1 MLTSGEIL
9 NEYAKCVID
18 PKYAIG
24 TYLSTFDKTQE
35 GFVPFNLFIRQQ
47 YIVDCYQKYRF
58 NIVTKPRQAG
68 ISTTTQAYSAIKCA
82 FADSKNPETI
92 IVIANKLNLAKK
104 FTKGIKDYCSQ
115 LPRWVWGPDY
125 YGTDEKEKKSI
136 FIKDSQIEIEL
147 PNGSKIIAV
156 ATSTDALRGYTPT
169 LLIFDEAAFIVNGAE
184 LYSAAIT
191 SLGCL
196 TKDSLILTENGLIE
210 LDELVNEKDKLGF
223 TDLEIPHMVC
233 NKDGIL
239 TPATQTF
246 VSEYGE
252 TYKLKTKLGIELE
265 GSWKHPLLIKR
276 GSEEIWV
283 RMNELI
289 VGDKP
294 VINYNQN
301 YFGVNSKFDFVFNKS
316 NYNQKNINIPLNLS
330 DNLDFCYLLGLFVA
344 EGNFT
349 SRGITITNVDEQIS
363 NFLINDIAKLG
374 NGFKKEDDR
383 HYTFHSTE
391 LVQWFEKFG
400 LKKHNARDKEIPL
413 AILKMPKEVI
423 INFLQGMF
431 DGDGMST
438 IKDIKYSSTSKKL
451 IRTLQTL
458 LLNFGIISHVK
469 KEKQKTSKSSIIPN
483 KDHVCV
489 IYNLKIYSNHALK
502 FYSEIGFR
510 LNRKQKN
517 YEYLIGKKLNSR
529 FIDVSKET
537 IIKILEKNGL
547 TKSKFRFLERFFGSK
562 YERLSYESLNRLMV
576 EIPNDLDL
584 LSLSEQIKNN
594 DKYYVDEIIKITKGE
609 DYTFDLH
616 VPETNSFI
624 SNGIISHNT
633 GGGAILIS
641 TPNGYDPLYYKTY
654 EQSEKGDN
662 DYNVI
667 ELKWYQD
674 PRYNKDLQWLKAD
687 EIITEVEFTLDSFE
701 EMVKKGYKP
710 TSTWYRDMCKG
721 MNNDKKKIAQELDV
735 SFLGSGGNVI
745 DDEYINMHDTQ
756 NVEKPK
762 YIDDTY
768 YDGNS
773 GLVWIWNEPEAEH
786 QYILAADVARG
797 DGADFSCF
805 QIIDFTTMEQVAE
818 FQGKVPPDTFAEILN
833 VYGTK
838 YSAYLVV
845 DNVGVGNTTVSKL
858 VELKYPNLHYDSIK
872 TENGKKVAGFNING
886 VRLQLISHLEIAVR
900 TNTIKI
906 KSKRV
911 INEMKTFIYK
921 NGRPDHMEGYHDDCL
936 LSLGMALWILES
948 SFKKLKKLE
957 KQTKAILS
965 AWQVGG
971 SNKATDDTYNTGF
984 VPKNQRNK
992 TNTGKPNFN
1001 TQVAKNMQDPK
1012 GEYLWLFSGLK

>member
-1 MLTSGEIL
+1 
-9 NEYAKCVID
+9 
-18 PKYAIG
+18 
-24 TYLSTFDKTQE
+24 
-35 GFVPFNLFIRQQ
+35 
-47 YIVDCYQKYRF
+47 
-58 NIVTKPRQAG
+58 
-68 ISTTTQAYSAIKCA
+68 
-82 FADSKNPETI
+82 
-92 IVIANKLNLAKK
+92 
-104 FTKGIKDYCSQ
+104 
-115 LPRWVWGPDY
+115 
-125 YGTDEKEKKSI
+125 
-136 FIKDSQIEIEL
+136 
-147 PNGSKIIAV
+147 
-156 ATSTDALRGYTPT
+156 
-169 LLIFDEAAFIVNGAE
+169 
-184 LYSAAIT
+184 
-191 SLGCL
+191 
-196 TKDSLILTENGLIE
+196 
-210 LDELVNEKDKLGF
+210 
-223 TDLEIPHMVC
+223 
-233 NKDGIL
+233 
-239 TPATQTF
+239 
-246 VSEYGE
+246 
-252 TYKLKTKLGIELE
+252 
-265 GSWKHPLLIKR
+265 
-276 GSEEIWV
+276 
-283 RMNELI
+283 
-289 VGDKP
+289 
-294 VINYNQN
+294 
-301 YFGVNSKFDFVFNKS
+301 
-316 NYNQKNINIPLNLS
+316 
-330 DNLDFCYLLGLFVA
+330 
-344 EGNFT
+344 
-349 SRGITITNVDEQIS
+349 
-363 NFLINDIAKLG
+363 
-374 NGFKKEDDR
+374 
-383 HYTFHSTE
+383 
-391 LVQWFEKFG
+391 
-400 LKKHNARDKEIPL
+400 
-413 AILKMPKEVI
+413 
-423 INFLQGMF
+423 
-431 DGDGMST
+431 
-438 IKDIKYSSTSKKL
+438 
-451 IRTLQTL
+451 
-458 LLNFGIISHVK
+458 
-469 KEKQKTSKSSIIPN
+469 
-483 KDHVCV
+483 
-489 IYNLKIYSNHALK
+489 
-502 FYSEIGFR
+502 
-510 LNRKQKN
+510 
-517 YEYLIGKKLNSR
+517 
-529 FIDVSKET
+529 
-537 IIKILEKNGL
+537 
-547 TKSKFRFLERFFGSK
+547 
-562 YERLSYESLNRLMV
+562 
-576 EIPNDLDL
+576 
-584 LSLSEQIKNN
+584 
-594 DKYYVDEIIKITKGE
+594 
-609 DYTFDLH
+609 
-616 VPETNSFI
+616 
-624 SNGIISHNT
+624 
-633 GGGAILIS
+633 
-641 TPNGYDPLYYKTY
+641 
-654 EQSEKGDN
+654 
-662 DYNVI
+662 
-667 ELKWYQD
+667 LKWYQD

-936 LSLGMALWILES
+936 LSLGMGLWILES

-965 AWQVGG
+965 AWHVGG

>member
-18 PKYAIG
+18 PKYAIE

-35 GFVPFNLFIRQQ
+35 GFVPFNLFIRQK
-47 YIVDCYQKYRF
+47 YIIDCYQGFRF

-68 ISTTTQAYSAIKCA
+68 ISTTTQAYSAVKSA

-104 FTKGIKDYCSQ
+104 FAKGIKDYCSQ

-125 YGTDEKEKKSI
+125 YGTEEKEKKSI

-196 TKDSLILTENGLIE
+196 TKESLILTENGLVE
-210 LDELVNEKDKLGF
+210 LDELVNEKKVLGF
-223 TDLEIPHMVC
+223 TNLDKPHIVC
-233 NKDGIL
+233 DKYGNL

-246 VSEYGE
+246 VSEYGK
-252 TYKLKTKLGIELE
+252 TFRIKTKLGIELE
-265 GSWKHPLLIKR
+265 GSWKHPILVKR
-276 GSEEIWV
+276 DSNEVWV
-283 RMNELI
+283 RMNELL

-301 YFGVNSKFDFVFNKS
+301 YFGSSGRFDFEYKRNSKHKDIK
-316 NYNQKNINIPLNLS
+316 IPSNLS

-344 EGNFT
+344 EGNFN
-349 SRGITITNVDEQIS
+349 SRGITITNTDEYIS
-363 NFLINDIAKLG
+363 NFLTNDSAKLG
-374 NGFKKEDDR
+374 YHFIKKNEK
-383 HYTFHSTE
+383 HHVLLSAE
-391 LVQWFEKFG
+391 LVKWFECFG
-400 LKKHNARDKEIPL
+400 LKKHKAKYKEIPL
-413 AILKMPKEVI
+413 PILKMPKEVI
-423 INFLQGMF
+423 VNFLQGMF

-438 IKDIKYSSTSKKL
+438 VKDIKYSSTSKKL
-451 IRTLQTL
+451 IKTLQTL
-458 LLNFGIISHVK
+458 LLNFGIISHIK
-469 KEKQKTSKSSIIPN
+469 KEVAKTSPTSIISN
-483 KDHVCV
+483 KEHICT

-510 LNRKQKN
+510 LERKQKN
-517 YEYLIGKKLNSR
+517 VEHLIGKKLNSR
-529 FIDVSKET
+529 YVDVSQET
-537 IIKILEKNGL
+537 IEGIIKKNKL
-547 TKSKFRFLERFFGSK
+547 NKSKFRFLERFFNSK
-562 YERLSYESLNRLMV
+562 YNRLSYESLNRLLI
-576 EIPNDLDL
+576 EIPNDFEL
-584 LSLSEQIKNN
+584 LELTKQINHN
-594 DKYYVDEIIKITKGE
+594 ENYFIDEIIEITNNE
-609 DYTFDLH
+609 DYTYDLH

-624 SNGIISHNT
+624 SNGVISHNT
-633 GGGAILIS
+633 GGSSILIS

-654 EQSEKGDN
+654 EQSEKGEN

-674 PRYNKDLQWLKAD
+674 PRYNKDLQWLKGD
-687 EIITEVEFTLDSFE
+687 EIINEVEFTLESFE

-721 MNNDKKKIAQELDV
+721 MNNDKKRIAQELDV

-762 YIDDTY
+762 FIDETY

-773 GLVWIWNEPEAEH
+773 GLVWIWNEPEEGH
-786 QYILAADVARG
+786 QYIMGSDVARG

-833 VYGTK
+833 VYGSK
-838 YSAYLVV
+838 YNAYLVV

-858 VELKYPNLHYDSIK
+858 EEMKYPNLHYDSVK

-886 VRLQLISHLEIAVR
+886 VRLQLISHLEIAIR
-900 TNTIKI
+900 TNIIKI
-906 KSKRV
+906 KSKRL

-921 NGRPDHMEGYHDDCL
+921 NGRPDHMEGYNDDCL
-936 LSLGMALWILES
+936 MSLGMALWILES

-965 AWQVGG
+965 SWQVG
-971 SNKATDDTYNTGF
+971 SSSKKTDDIYNTGF
-984 VPKNQRNK
+984 VPKNKKNK
-992 TNTGKPNFN
+992 SNTGKPNFN
-1001 TQVAKNMQDPK
+1001 STVAKNMQDPK